1 MENLLDYLELFCM
14 DIFTVQ
20 NLVGYL
26 VILVFG
32 IDIRGTF
39 SLEMSAVQLRSEL
52 NVHWKLVKYI

>member
-1 MENLLDYLELFCM
+1 M

-52 NVHWKLVKYI
+52 NVHWSQQIGCGNS